1 MVLFCDMVGLT
12 KLACNLAPETLQT
25 GDVENTAAAQSRSN
39 NNRKKP

>member
-12 KLACNLAPETLQT
+12 KLACKLAPETLQT
-25 GDVENTAAAQSRSN
+25 GEIENTAAAQSRLN